1 MRPSL
6 VVFAIA
12 VALVALA
19 ASAAPKGKGK
29 AMPSG
34 KPPPPLNV
42 TGKWEAMQKGFYG
55 RMRQVGSV
63 ISGRC
68 NGDCAKEGRCDQPG
82 VSQCY
87 VRGAY
92 LGDHVV
98 FTAFTTLTSTSEP
111 CRRSTFLAA
120 NTGKLSPLS
129 GQWYGEEPG
138 LDGITR
144 TSADGGGPDT
154 FPYATEL
161 ERCGDIVTYE
171 LSFDTGSAAVKNP
184 DAPVLAAMGDLLKG
198 KPEAK
203 LRVVGHTDSTGSD
216 ETNRKLSLDRAAA
229 VKARIVEVAKCDA
242 SRVAAEGMGPDQPL
256 ESNDTPAGRALNR
269 RVEITIG
276 R

>member
-1 MRPSL
+1 MRSSRLAFAL
-6 VVFAIA
+6 VVTFAA
-12 VALVALA
+12 VAAV
-19 ASAAPKGKGK
+19 AAPKGKK
-29 AMPSG
+29 VPSG
-34 KPPPPLNV
+34 KPPPPLNL

-68 NGDCAKEGRCDQPG
+68 KRECAYEGQCDQPG

-87 VRGAY
+87 IRGAY

-98 FTAFTTLTSTSEP
+98 FTAFTTFTPTSEP

-144 TSADGGGPDT
+144 TSADGGGPVT
-154 FPYATEL
+154 FPYADEL

-184 DAPVLAAMGDLLKG
+184 DAPVLGAMGELLKA

-203 LRVVGHTDSTGSD
+203 LRIVGHTDSTGSA
-216 ETNRKLSLDRAAA
+216 ETNRKLSLDRAGA
-229 VKARIVEVAKCDA
+229 VKARIVELAKCDA
-242 SRVAAEGMGPDQPL
+242 SRVATEGMGPDQPL

-269 RVEITIG
+269 RVEITVG